1 MENRIRNEVPVPGA
15 EDRDAQAGQP
25 EESGAVPDGAGDGL
39 GLAGQHDGP
48 RDRCGLDGDSEGVSE
63 DELEAARVRGVLEL
77 ISDNPEIAIEQ
88 GFYLIRVGCAIPL
101 NMAEMTLKRIKG
113 MIISDELHKANEAL
127 KYLHTT
133 MAQLEMAGRW
143 LKDEAR
149 AAKKAVMEEAR
160 RLAEI
165 VKKEKK

>member
-1 MENRIRNEVPVPGA
+1 MSA
-15 EDRDAQAGQP
+15 
-25 EESGAVPDGAGDGL
+25 
-39 GLAGQHDGP
+39 
-48 RDRCGLDGDSEGVSE
+48 
-63 DELEAARVRGVLEL
+63 DELEADHVRGVLKL
-77 ISDNPEIAIEQ
+77 LSGNPEIAIEQ
-88 GFYLIRVGCAIPL
+88 GFYLIRVGADIPL
-101 NMAEMTLKRIKG
+101 NMTEVSLKRIRG
-113 MIISDELHKANEAL
+113 MIISDDLYKANEAL

-143 LKDEAR
+143 LKDEAK

>member
-1 MENRIRNEVPVPGA
+1 MSA
-15 EDRDAQAGQP
+15 
-25 EESGAVPDGAGDGL
+25 
-39 GLAGQHDGP
+39 
-48 RDRCGLDGDSEGVSE
+48 
-63 DELEAARVRGVLEL
+63 DELEAARIRGVLEL
-77 ISDNPEIAIEQ
+77 ISENPEIAIEQ
-88 GFYLIRVGCAIPL
+88 GFYLIRIGSGIQL
-101 NMAEMTLKRIKG
+101 NMAEAALKRIKG
-113 MIISDELHKANEAL
+113 MIISDDLYKANEAL

-143 LKDEAR
+143 LKDEAK